1 MKPLIIRL
9 KTFRARTQ
17 PLFARTK
24 KKVCLTL
31 TWTHRINHGCAT
43 PENCSL
49 LLPLTF

>member
-9 KTFRARTQ
+9 KTFRARIQ
-17 PLFARTK
+17 PLFART

-31 TWTHRINHGCAT
+31 TWTHRINHRCVT